1 MNIFQIE
8 LTEQEAKI
16 YDEVMEQVDKAAV
29 YLADLSHEERLD
41 WLKEHQYSRP
51 ISFEREIGGTV
62 YTVNAHFGGDTAET
76 CPRKKLIVFSPEISH
91 VKVLKFCAGC
101 GMIMLP
107 CNSYHIPA
115 AERSIF

>member
-16 YDEVMEQVDKAAV
+16 YDEVIEKLDETSAF
-29 YLADLSHEERLD
+29 LTGLSHKERLD

-62 YTVNAHFGGDTAET
+62 YTVNAHFSGDTAET
-76 CPRKKLIVFSPEISH
+76 AEE
-91 VKVLKFCAGC
+91 KVNRILARN
-101 GMIMLP
+101 IT
-107 CNSYHIPA
+107 
-115 AERSIF
+115 R